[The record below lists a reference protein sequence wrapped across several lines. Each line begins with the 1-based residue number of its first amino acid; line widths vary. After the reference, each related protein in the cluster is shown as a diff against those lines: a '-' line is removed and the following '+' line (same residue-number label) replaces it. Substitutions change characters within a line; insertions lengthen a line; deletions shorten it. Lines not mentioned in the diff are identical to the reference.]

1 MSAQEILNSS
11 NLNKTEKIIRL
22 AQLGWT
28 VQQICEAIGS
38 GYGFVWVVIKKR
50 YPAAITTAT
59 AWTPDFNFNRRFGIE
74 IEGYGVNMRVLATKL
89 QEAGIPTTVEG
100 YNHNTRNHWKVITDG
115 SLSGDN
121 TFELVSPVLEG
132 EAGLAQL
139 EKVSE
144 VLVALRVKINKTC
157 GLHIHFDA
165 SAMNIQGWKNL
176 YKNYIEFETAIDA
189 FMPNS
194 RRANNNTYCKSLTKG
209 WSKTSI
215 FQSIDSCANVQAIA
229 RLYSSRY
236 FKINAESYARHN
248 TVEFRQH
255 SGTIEFAKMK
265 NWILFLDGLVKFS
278 QSQVTAS
285 GELEKAA
292 QFCSLE
298 TMNYL
303 HTRCQELA
311 A

>member
-1 MSAQEILNSS
+1 MNAAEILTS

-28 VQQICEAIGS
+28 VPQICEAVNS

-50 YPAAITTAT
+50 YPNAITTAT
-59 AWTPDFNFNRRFGIE
+59 AWAPDFNFNRKFGIE
-74 IEGYGVNMRVLATKL
+74 IEGYGVEKNLLARKL
-89 QEAGIPTTVEG
+89 REAGIDAQVEG
-100 YNHNTRNHWKVITDG
+100 YHHNTCRNWKIVTDG

-121 TFELVSPVLEG
+121 TFEIVSPILEG
-132 EAGLAQL
+132 EAGLAEL

-165 SAMNIQGWKNL
+165 TNMNIQGWKNL

-189 FMPNS
+189 FMPTS
-194 RRANNNTYCKSLTKG
+194 RRANNNTYCKSLTIG
-209 WSKTSI
+209 HNKTETFNKIDRCSMI
-215 FQSIDSCANVQAIA
+215 QSLAN
-229 RLYSSRY
+229 LYDSRY
-236 FKINAESYARHN
+236 FKINAQSYSRHN

-255 SGTIEFAKMK
+255 SGTIEFSKMK

-278 QSQVTAS
+278 QSQLTAS

-292 QFCSLE
+292 QFCKPE
-298 TMNYL
+298 TMDYL

>member
-1 MSAQEILNSS
+1 MSAAEILNNG

-28 VQQICEAIGS
+28 VPQICEAIGS

-59 AWTPDFNFNRRFGIE
+59 SWTPDFNFNRKFGIE
-74 IEGYGVNMRVLATKL
+74 IEGYGVSMQVLARKL
-89 QEAGIPTTVEG
+89 QEAGVSTTVEG
-100 YNHNTRNHWKVITDG
+100 YNHNTRNHWKIVTDA
-115 SLSGDN
+115 SISGEN
-121 TFELVSPVLEG
+121 TFELVSPILEG
-132 EAGLAQL
+132 EAGLADL

-165 SAMNIQGWKNL
+165 TDMNIQGWKNL
-176 YKNYIEFETAIDA
+176 YKNYIEFEATIDA

-194 RRANNNTYCKSLTKG
+194 RRANNNTYCKSLTLG
-209 WSKTSI
+209 FNKTETFAKLDRCTMI
-215 FQSIDSCANVQAIA
+215 QSLVN
-229 RLYSSRY
+229 LYNSRY
-236 FKINAESYARHN
+236 FKINAQSYARHN

-278 QSQVTAS
+278 KSQVTAS

-292 QFCSLE
+292 QFCRPE
-298 TMNYL
+298 TMDYL

>member
-1 MSAQEILNSS
+1 MNAQEIITSS
-11 NLNKTEKIIRL
+11 LNKTEKIIRL

-28 VQQICEAIGS
+28 VQQIATAINS

-50 YPAAITTAT
+50 HAAAAGTSL
-59 AWTPDFNFNRRFGIE
+59 AWAPDFSFSRKFGVE
-74 IEGYGVNMRVLATKL
+74 IEGYGVNMNTIARKL
-89 QEAGIPTTVEG
+89 REAGINASVEA
-100 YNHNTRNHWKVITDG
+100 YNHNTSSNWKLVTDA
-115 SLSGDN
+115 SVNGDN

-132 EAGLAQL
+132 ESGLAEL

-144 VLVALRVKINKTC
+144 VLVSLRVKINRSC

-165 SAMNIQGWKNL
+165 ERMPLQAWKNL
-176 YKNYIEFETAIDA
+176 YKNYIEFEAAIDA
-189 FMPNS
+189 FMPQS
-194 RRANNNTYCKSLTKG
+194 RRGSTNTFCQGLTMGFAKG
-209 WSKTSI
+209 DI
-215 FQSIDSCANVQAIA
+215 FAKIDSRTTVDSFSA
-229 RLYSSRY
+229 LYTSRY
-236 FKINAESYARHN
+236 FKVNAQSFSRHK

-278 QSQVTAS
+278 QGQVAAS
-285 GELEKAA
+285 GELERAA
-292 QFCSLE
+292 QFCSTA
-298 TMNYL
+298 TMDYL

>member
-1 MSAQEILNSS
+1 MTAQEIINSS

-28 VQQICEAIGS
+28 VQQICEAINS

-50 YPAAITTAT
+50 YPAATATAT
-59 AWTPDFNFNRRFGIE
+59 AWAADFNFNRKFGIE
-74 IEGYGVNMRVLATKL
+74 IEGYGVSMNILARKL
-89 QEAGIPTTVEG
+89 QEAGVNATVEG
-100 YNHNTRNHWKVITDG
+100 YNHNTRNHWKIVTDG

-121 TFELVSPVLEG
+121 TFEIVSPVLEG
-132 EAGLAQL
+132 EAGLAEL

-144 VLVALRVKINKTC
+144 VLVALRVKINKSC

-176 YKNYIEFETAIDA
+176 YKNYIEFETTIDA
-189 FMPNS
+189 FLPTS
-194 RRANNNTYCKSLTKG
+194 RRANNNSYCKSLTLG
-209 WSKTSI
+209 NSKTETFAKLDRCTMI
-215 FQSIDSCANVQAIA
+215 QSLAN
-229 RLYSSRY
+229 LYSSRY
-236 FKINAESYARHN
+236 FKINAQSYARHN

-278 QSQVTAS
+278 QSQVTTS

-292 QFCSLE
+292 QFCRPE
-298 TMNYL
+298 TMDYL